1 MTQISIQTRLSHPV
15 LAGILLVAL
24 LSPAYASDRSTSIEV
39 LPDLQGR
46 ATEQLASVELTSHRP
61 WLAPIGHHQPR
72 RADAPPSGI
81 LSTLERE
88 QQQRDQILDRKL
100 IICRG
105 C

>member
-1 MTQISIQTRLSHPV
+1 MTQMSIQARSSHPV

-24 LSPAYASDRSTSIEV
+24 LSPAYASDRSTS
-39 LPDLQGR
+39 LDALHGLQGR
-46 ATEQLASVELTSHRP
+46 AAEQLASVELTSHRP
-61 WLAPIGHHQPR
+61 WLAPVGHHQPR
-72 RADAPPSGI
+72 RDDAPHSGT
-81 LSTLERE
+81 LSALERE

>member
-1 MTQISIQTRLSHPV
+1 MTQTSIQTRSSHRI

-24 LSPAYASDRSTSIEV
+24 LSPAYASDRSSSIDA
-39 LPDLQGR
+39 LHGLQ
-46 ATEQLASVELTSHRP
+46 APAAEQLASVELTSHRP
-61 WLAPIGHHQPR
+61 WLAPVGHHQPR
-72 RADAPPSGI
+72 RADAPPSGA

-88 QQQRDQILDRKL
+88 QQQRDEILDRKL